1 MDMYRRNDF
10 RSWFDDV
17 GFIYLIVI
25 AFVALTFLLKEMS
38 SDTIIV
44 DRNAFSEQTSEAQAD
59 GYPDR
64 Y

>member
-1 MDMYRRNDF
+1 MNMYRRNDF

-25 AFVALTFLLKEMS
+25 GFVALIFLLKDMG

-44 DRNAFSEQTSEAQAD
+44 DRNAFPEQRSESLVDDYAD
-59 GYPDR
+59 R
-64 Y
+64 